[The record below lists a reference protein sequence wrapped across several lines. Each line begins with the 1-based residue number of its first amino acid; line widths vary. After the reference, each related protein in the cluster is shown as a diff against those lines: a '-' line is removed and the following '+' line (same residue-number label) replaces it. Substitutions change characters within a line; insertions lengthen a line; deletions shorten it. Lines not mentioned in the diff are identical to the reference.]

1 MTEEYKFKGSPLTAV
16 ILLGLAGLCAY
27 VSAGYF
33 MSMWADDVLYPAQGF
48 IEHKLSEWEPAI
60 TGTPADTP
68 VFIQEGSEPG
78 GTMLILGG
86 THPNEPAGYIS
97 AVLYLERAKVTK
109 GRLIVIPF
117 ADHSAFTH
125 NSPQDAAPQRFHIA
139 QPNGKSRVFKFGS
152 RASNPIH
159 QWPDPDIYVHY
170 PSGQKLDGSSR
181 ANLNRGYPGTLSEG
195 ITQAASLAILELIQK
210 EHVTLAFDLHEA
222 SPEYPVVNAMVAH
235 ERAMEL
241 AATAA
246 MELEFNGIPMRLEP
260 SPANLRGLSHREW
273 GDYTTD
279 TLAILMEAGNPSQGR
294 LRERTDETLVLT
306 GRDKAY
312 ARASKLGRLFVPYD
326 EDQPLELRVAR
337 HVTAVLTCAD
347 LLEMVLDEEHA
358 VKVGNIPGYEEIIAE
373 GVGKFLAPEPDA

>member
-1 MTEEYKFKGSPLTAV
+1 MTKNKGTPLTAV
-16 ILLGLAGLCAY
+16 ILLVIAGVIAY
-27 VSAGYF
+27 ITAQNF
-33 MSMWADDVLYPAQGF
+33 MSMWVDDKVYPAQNF
-48 IEHKLSEWEPAI
+48 VEHKLSEWESAI
-60 TGTPADTP
+60 ANTPADTP
-68 VFIQEGSEPG
+68 VFIQEGQEPG
-78 GTMLILGG
+78 GTLLILGG

-97 AVLYLERAKVTK
+97 AIMYLERAKVNK

-125 NSPQDAAPQRFHIA
+125 NSPQDAAPQRFHI
-139 QPNGKSRVFKFGS
+139 GTRTFKFGS

-159 QWPDPDIYVHY
+159 QWPDPDIYIHY

-181 ANLNRGYPGTLSEG
+181 ANLNRGYPGTLNEG

-210 EHVTLAFDLHEA
+210 EKVTLAFDLHEA

-260 SPANLRGLSHREW
+260 SPANLHGLSHREW
-273 GDYTTD
+273 GDYTED

-294 LRERTDETLVLT
+294 LRERTDEALVLT

-312 ARASKLGRLFVPYD
+312 AKASKLGRLFVPYD

-337 HVTAVLTCAD
+337 HVTAIMTCIEQMD
-347 LLEMVLDEEHA
+347 MILGEDKSLVIE
-358 VKVGNIPGYEEIIAE
+358 NIPGYEEIIAD
-373 GVGKFLAPEPDA
+373 GLSKFLAPEPEA

>member
-1 MTEEYKFKGSPLTAV
+1 MEYKVKGNAFTAI
-16 ILLGLAGLCAY
+16 ILLVIAGVISYITAQ
-27 VSAGYF
+27 SF
-33 MSMWADDVLYPAQGF
+33 MSMWEDDKVYPAEKF
-48 IEHKLSEWEPAI
+48 TSHMLSEWESAI
-60 TGTPADTP
+60 KDTPADTP
-68 VFIQEGSEPG
+68 VFIQDGEEPG
-78 GTMLILGG
+78 GTVLILGG
-86 THPNEPAGYIS
+86 THPNEPAGYIAS
-97 AVLYLERAKVTK
+97 VMYLERAKVSK

-125 NSPQDAAPQRFHIA
+125 NSPQDAAPQRFHL
-139 QPNGKSRVFKFGS
+139 GSRTFKFGS
-152 RASNPIH
+152 RASNPVH

-181 ANLNRGYPGTLSEG
+181 ANLNRGYPGTLNEG

-241 AATAA
+241 AAMAV
-246 MELEFNGIPMRLEP
+246 MELEFAGIPMRLEP
-260 SPANLRGLSHREW
+260 SPVNLRGLSHREW
-273 GDYTTD
+273 GDNTTD

-294 LRERTDETLVLT
+294 LRARTDEALVLT

-326 EDQPLELRVAR
+326 EDQPLSLRVAR
-337 HVTAVLTCAD
+337 HVTAVMTCIEQ
-347 LLEMVLDEEHA
+347 LEMLLGDDKA
-358 VKVGNIPGYEEIIAE
+358 VIIENIPGYEEIIAD
-373 GVGKFLAPEPDA
+373 GVEKFLAPEA

>member
-1 MTEEYKFKGSPLTAV
+1 MTEYKFKGNALTA
-16 ILLGLAGLCAY
+16 ILLLAIAGGIAY
-27 VSAGYF
+27 ITAQSF
-33 MSMWADDVLYPAQGF
+33 MSMWVDDKVYPAEGF
-48 IEHKLSEWEPAI
+48 TEHKLSEWEPAI
-60 TGTPADTP
+60 KGTPADTP
-68 VFIQEGSEPG
+68 VFIQNGEEPG
-78 GTMLILGG
+78 GTVLILGG
-86 THPNEPAGYIS
+86 THPNEPAGFIS
-97 AVLYLERAKVTK
+97 AIMYLERAMVSK

-125 NSPQDAAPQRFHIA
+125 NSPQDAAPQRFHI
-139 QPNGKSRVFKFGS
+139 GTRTFKFGS

-159 QWPDPDIYVHY
+159 QWPEPDIYIHY

-181 ANLNRGYPGTLSEG
+181 ANLNRGYPGTLNEG

-241 AATAA
+241 AATAT
-246 MELEFNGIPMRLEP
+246 MELEFSGIPMRLEP
-260 SPANLRGLSHREW
+260 SPKNLRGLSHREW
-273 GDYTTD
+273 GDATTD

-294 LRERTDETLVLT
+294 LRERTDEALVLT

-312 ARASKLGRLFVPYD
+312 ARASKLGRLFVPYE

-337 HVTAVLTCAD
+337 HVTAVMVCIEQ
-347 LLEMVLDEEHA
+347 LEMVLDESKG
-358 VKVGNIPGYEEIIAE
+358 VTIGNIPGYEEIIAD
-373 GVGKFLAPEPDA
+373 GLSKYLAPEA

>member
-1 MTEEYKFKGSPLTAV
+1 MEYKVKGNAFTAI
-16 ILLGLAGLCAY
+16 ILLVIAGVISYITAQ
-27 VSAGYF
+27 SF
-33 MSMWADDVLYPAQGF
+33 MSMWEDDKVYPAEKF
-48 IEHKLSEWEPAI
+48 TSHMLSEWEPAI
-60 TGTPADTP
+60 KDTPADTP
-68 VFIQEGSEPG
+68 VFIQDGEEPG
-78 GTMLILGG
+78 GTVLILGG
-86 THPNEPAGYIS
+86 THPNEPAGYIAS
-97 AVLYLERAKVTK
+97 VMYLERAKVSK

-125 NSPQDAAPQRFHIA
+125 NSPQDAAPQRFHL
-139 QPNGKSRVFKFGS
+139 GSRTFKFGS
-152 RASNPIH
+152 RASNPVH

-181 ANLNRGYPGTLSEG
+181 ANLNRGYPGTLNEG

-241 AATAA
+241 AAMAV
-246 MELEFNGIPMRLEP
+246 MELEFAGIPMRLEP
-260 SPANLRGLSHREW
+260 SPVNLRGLSHREW
-273 GDYTTD
+273 GDNTTD

-294 LRERTDETLVLT
+294 LRARTDEALVLT

-326 EDQPLELRVAR
+326 EDQPLSLRVAR
-337 HVTAVLTCAD
+337 HVTAVMTCIEQ
-347 LLEMVLDEEHA
+347 LEMLLGDDKA
-358 VKVGNIPGYEEIIAE
+358 VIIENIPGYEEIIAD
-373 GVGKFLAPEPDA
+373 GVEKFLAPEA